1 MTKMVRI
8 TEGTFW
14 HKPVTGEFELVRD
27 YKAAAGN
34 PENRRNGRGGAGYI
48 TINPNGAFE
57 VGGKRGHA
65 RITVQGEGV
74 GYEVFETAAVVTETQ
89 EALVAVAEVA
99 SAEAVAEIPAQE
111 PAQEQSAVDALLGA
125 VFADEEP
132 TAETVAEVVE
142 STPDVTDELAE
153 LEAQFEAASGK
164 ERDALRKKLARR
176 RAKLQA

>member
-99 SAEAVAEIPAQE
+99 EVASAEAVAEI